1 MQHRFITVFGCLAL
15 VLSVGSSYAVSP
27 KARQQFIKFMAP
39 KIERVNRRIIKTRSH
54 VVQLHAAWEERHV
67 LAGKQ
72 SYWLQ
77 KMAKLYRVKND
88 TFTTENGWHKLI
100 VKVDG
105 LPVSLVL
112 AQAIN
117 ESAWGRSYFA
127 KKANN
132 YFGIWC
138 TAPGCGIIPR
148 RRPAGATYEVRTFS
162 NAESSVSG
170 YLLNINRQ
178 RSYRGLRALRAK
190 QRKYGRGL
198 SGYMLAEGLRHYSQL
213 GVKYVGRIKAIMRK
227 YDLESYN

>member
-1 MQHRFITVFGCLAL
+1 MSA
-15 VLSVGSSYAVSP
+15 GSSYAVSP

-39 KIERVNRRIIKTRSH
+39 KIERVNRRIMKTRSH
-54 VVQLHAAWEERHV
+54 VVQLHEAWEEGHV
-67 LAGKQ
+67 LASKQ
-72 SYWLQ
+72 SDWLT

-88 TFTTENGWHKLI
+88 KFATENGWHKLI

-138 TAPGCGIIPR
+138 IAPGCGIIPR

-162 NAESSVSG
+162 NAEASVSG

-178 RSYRGLRALRAK
+178 RSYRDLRALRAE
-190 QRKYGRGL
+190 QRKYGRGF
-198 SGYMLAEGLRHYSQL
+198 SGYMLADGLKHYSQL
-213 GVKYVGRIKAIMRK
+213 GVKYVRIIKAIMQK
-227 YDLESYN
+227 YDLETYD